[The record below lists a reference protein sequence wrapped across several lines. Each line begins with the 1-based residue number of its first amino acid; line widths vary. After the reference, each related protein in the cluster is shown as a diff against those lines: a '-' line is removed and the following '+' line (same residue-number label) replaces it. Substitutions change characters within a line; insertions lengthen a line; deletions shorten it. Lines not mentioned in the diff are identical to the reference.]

1 MTGKPIIKWRT
12 DRLVGVFGGWRW
24 SAGSPGQAAHY
35 GPPRRGDIGVRRQS
49 MSDIAGRLLPRHGP
63 VSDRCRNN
71 SDLGGRT
78 TTDEINTLD
87 RTGGVEHEGPR
98 HRGQRK
104 VEPDVHEDCQEQ
116 CSATF
121 NAPDLNPNVAGAP
134 RRPRIPN
141 GRNLAVP
148 CGLLTQ
154 RAPATAHRRVDS
166 RRLDESSTGVR
177 GLHEDCKT
185 AHCTAPDVLEARPV
199 RAKGVREAG
208 RYKRISG

>member
-121 NAPDLNPNVAGAP
+121 HAPDLNPNVAGAP

-141 GRNLAVP
+141 GRNLAVAVWVAQPTRTRNCASP
-148 CGLLTQ
+148 CRFSTPRRIVYGGQ
-154 RAPATAHRRVDS
+154 RTA
-166 RRLDESSTGVR
+166 
-177 GLHEDCKT
+177 
-185 AHCTAPDVLEARPV
+185 
-199 RAKGVREAG
+199 
-208 RYKRISG
+208 